1 MASGG
6 ANSDVWP
13 TIEAERKALA
23 ADLDGISD
31 ESWNTATLC
40 SPWTVR
46 DVVAHLTAAT
56 KLSGPKFFGKLVG
69 SGFKF
74 ESVQAKGIASEL
86 GATPAE
92 TLAHFKAQLDSHGRP
107 PGPIDTPLGEIIVHS
122 EDIRRPLGIAHAY
135 PTNALT
141 RVAEFYAKSNLI
153 IHGKSRVSGLTLR
166 ATDTDWSNG
175 SGPLVTG
182 PMLDLVMATAGRRVA
197 YDKLTG
203 DGVETLRARS

>member
-1 MASGG
+1 VASTSG
-6 ANSDVWP
+6 NVWP

-23 ADLDGISD
+23 ADLDGLD
-31 ESWNTATLC
+31 DAAWNTTSLC
-40 SPWTVR
+40 GNWTVR

-56 KLSGPKFFGKLVG
+56 RLSGPKFFGKLIG
-69 SGFKF
+69 SGLKF
-74 ESVQAKGIASEL
+74 ERVQAKGIAGEL
-86 GATPAE
+86 GATPAD
-92 TLAHFKAQLDSHGRP
+92 TLAHFKAQVDSHGRP
-107 PGPIDTPLGEIIVHS
+107 PGPIDTPLGEIIVHG
-122 EDIRRPLGIAHAY
+122 EDIRRPLGLAHTY
-135 PTNALT
+135 PTEALT
-141 RVAEFYAKSNLI
+141 RVAAFYAKSNLI

-197 YDKLTG
+197 YDKLSG

>member
-1 MASGG
+1 LAG
-6 ANSDVWP
+6 SDVWP
-13 TIEAERKALA
+13 VIEAERKGLA
-23 ADLDGISD
+23 ADLDGVD
-31 ESWNTATLC
+31 DAGWNTTSLC
-40 SPWTVR
+40 DGWTVR

-56 KLSGPKFFGKLVG
+56 KLSGPKFFGKLIA

-86 GATPAE
+86 GANPAE
-92 TLAHFKAQLDSHGRP
+92 TLAHFKAQINSHGRP
-107 PGPIDTPLGEIIVHS
+107 PGPVDTVLGEIIVHS
-122 EDIRRPLGIAHAY
+122 EDIRRPLGIAHSY
-135 PTNALT
+135 PTDALT
-141 RVAEFYAKSNLI
+141 RAAEFYAKSNLI

-175 SGPLVTG
+175 SGPLVSG
-182 PMLDLVMATAGRRVA
+182 AMLDLVMATAGRRAA